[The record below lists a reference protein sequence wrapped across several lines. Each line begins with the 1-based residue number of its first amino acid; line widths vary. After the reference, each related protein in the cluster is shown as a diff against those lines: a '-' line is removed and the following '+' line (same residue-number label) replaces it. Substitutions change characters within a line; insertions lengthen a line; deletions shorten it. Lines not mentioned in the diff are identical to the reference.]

1 MTRFAVR
8 LISIVTFLSVLSPV
22 VTAWGGPP
30 TDQLRDGVDRVVVI
44 LHDPVLAGDRQIS
57 QRRAAI
63 GQVAGEIFDFG
74 DMARRSLGPHWEKRS
89 PAERAEFARLFTE
102 LVQRSYIAKVDQHG
116 SAASVTFL
124 GDTIDEDYAV
134 VKTTIPL
141 GNGGTM
147 PLDYRMHSAG
157 GHWRVYD
164 LSMDGI
170 SLLANYRAQFNK
182 IIRTGS
188 FEELVAKLKAN
199 QAEFSAP
206 SASPASASAA
216 SASPASGK
224 ARK

>member
-1 MTRFAVR
+1 MTKLGVHLA
-8 LISIVTFLSVLSPV
+8 SIVSVLSVLSPAV
-22 VTAWGGPP
+22 VAWSGPP
-30 TDQLRDGVDRVVVI
+30 TDQLRAGVDRVVVI
-44 LHDPVLAGDRQIS
+44 LHDPALAGERQGS

-74 DMARRSLGPHWEKRS
+74 EMARRSLGPHWEKRS

-102 LVQRSYIAKVDQHG
+102 LIQRSYIAKVDQHG
-116 SAASVTFL
+116 SAASVSFL
-124 GDTIDEDYAV
+124 GDTVDEDYAV

-141 GNGGTM
+141 SNGSTM
-147 PLDYRMHSAG
+147 PLDYRMRSAG
-157 GHWRVYD
+157 GRWRVYD

-199 QAEFSAP
+199 QAEFAVPSAP
-206 SASPASASAA
+206 SASPAS
-216 SASPASGK
+216 GK
-224 ARK
+224 TGK

>member
-1 MTRFAVR
+1 MTKLGVHLA
-8 LISIVTFLSVLSPV
+8 SIVSVLSVLSPAV
-22 VTAWGGPP
+22 IAWSGPP
-30 TDQLRDGVDRVVVI
+30 TDQLRAGVDRVVVI
-44 LHDPVLAGDRQIS
+44 LHDPALAGERQGH

-63 GQVAGEIFDFG
+63 SQVAGEIFDFG

-102 LVQRSYIAKVDQHG
+102 LIQRSYIAKVDQHG
-116 SAASVTFL
+116 SAASVSFL
-124 GDTIDEDYAV
+124 GDTVDEDYAV

-141 GNGGTM
+141 SNGSTM

-157 GHWRVYD
+157 GRWRAYD

-199 QAEFSAP
+199 QAEFAAP
-206 SASPASASAA
+206 SSP

-224 ARK
+224 TGK